1 MSGDWTTK
9 KQVSYCL
16 TVEGYNVGVFV
27 FAGDFMELESQGPRV
42 MICTSYNSGEGEVQY
57 VKDSLNITTG

>member
-27 FAGDFMELESQGPRV
+27 FAGDFVELESQGPHM
-42 MICTSYNSGEGEVQY
+42 MICMSCNHWEGVGQY
-57 VKDSLNITTG
+57 VKDSSNLTTG